1 MHYSIYDFAGNIG
14 VALIIITYLLLQLG
28 RMNST
33 DISYSLF
40 NATGALLIVFS
51 LLQQF
56 NLSAFIVET
65 FWFFISIL
73 GIIRFIRNKN
83 N

>member
-56 NLSAFIVET
+56 NLSAFIVEA
-65 FWFFISIL
+65 FWFIISIL